1 MRVDDTVVSVNDVEG
16 FITGAVLSMNRSN
29 ISDDDEDGD
38 GAFGSG
44 QSGQSGGGGGGDGSG
59 GSGDSYGT
67 VKFLGGDEGGTEEPL
82 LPPA

>member
-1 MRVDDTVVSVNDVEG
+1 MDGV
-16 FITGAVLSMNRSN
+16 ITGAVLGMNRSN
-29 ISDDDEDGD
+29 VSDDDEDGS

-44 QSGQSGGGGGGDGSG
+44 QSGGGGGNNGSG

-67 VKFLGGDEGGTEEPL
+67 VKFLCGDEAGIEEPL